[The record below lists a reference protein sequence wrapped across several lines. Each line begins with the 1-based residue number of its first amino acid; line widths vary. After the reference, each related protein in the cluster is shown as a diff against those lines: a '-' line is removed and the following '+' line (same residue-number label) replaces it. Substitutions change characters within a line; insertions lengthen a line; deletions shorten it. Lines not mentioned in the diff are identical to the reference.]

1 MLMAANL
8 LLQKISS
15 HRTDLTPK
23 ARLIGDYILNNPR
36 KVIFMTTKELSR
48 AARVSEA
55 TVIRFVNQLGYKGY
69 GDFLQ
74 ELRDIIDTELTLI
87 DRVGL
92 TDMKAPES
100 ERFRRVVFSEID
112 NLKQLHESLDLDKV
126 NRAVE
131 LLHASSAVYVV
142 GSRLSYTFAYYLGWS
157 LTKIRTKVHIMRGS
171 DSTCIDFLTIAPEES
186 LVVIFATTRYP
197 NELIRLGQARQTAQA
212 DAARDHR
219 RCAVPADPVRGPVD
233 RRALA
238 PHPVDRQ
245 PDDPR
250 LPDQLLRRGAG
261 RTLRAGPESR
271 TRRSWKRSIWK
282 TMLSTCLTLQ
292 VADEDRLAR
301 RKGLSR
307 SSRSAASWRPSPTPT
322 VQKEAT

>member
-1 MLMAANL
+1 MAANL
-8 LLQKISS
+8 LLQRLSD
-15 HRTDLTPK
+15 HHTTLTPK
-23 ARLIGDYILNNPR
+23 ARLIGDFILNSPR

-87 DRVGL
+87 DRVDL

-131 LLHASSAVYVV
+131 LLQASSAVYVI

-157 LTKIRTKVHIMRGS
+157 LTKIRKKVHIMRGS

-186 LVVIFATTRYP
+186 LVLIFATTRYP
-197 NELIRLGQARQTAQA
+197 NELIRMGKLVKRLNQTLLVITDGALCPLIPFA
-212 DAARDHR
+212 DLSIIAPSRHIPLIGSPTTLSCLINFFVVELAAR
-219 RCAVPADPVRGPVD
+219 CGAD
-233 RRALA
+233 LK
-238 PHPVDRQ
+238 PHQEKLEKVYLENDV
-245 PDDPR
+245 
-250 LPDQLLRRGAG
+250 LFNLR
-261 RTLRAGPESR
+261 
-271 TRRSWKRSIWK
+271 
-282 TMLSTCLTLQ
+282 
-292 VADEDRLAR
+292 
-301 RKGLSR
+301 
-307 SSRSAASWRPSPTPT
+307 
-322 VQKEAT
+322 